1 MQTSLLQAHKQAQRL
16 ADDADA
22 ARIKTVAGAG
32 VIGALCSGGW
42 CAGVRAFGLAA
53 RKQRV
58 PVGNFVNGST
68 VFLLS
73 YTWYLLFATYVFRLH
88 PMPWCASPRLPMWPP
103 EGSAPKAALAL
114 SAAGVATRTSRAQ
127 PRRRRIASSS
137 SRRFLSLLPVPSR
150 SPSPPNGLFI
160 PVGVFVDQNLL
171 PAEAPTGLGLGYTVV
186 LFCPI
191 LTVLVFWKQSAV
203 LNALGRLLD
212 VDVPQVSAENVKTLR
227 SGSKMHMSA
236 TCGRGQKV

>member
-1 MQTSLLQAHKQAQRL
+1 MQVSSSECRASRCDELPRNWAGAKVALVIMQTSLLQAHKQAQRL

-42 CAGVRAFGLAA
+42 SAGVRAFGLAA

-114 SAAGVATRTSRAQ
+114 SAAGVASSRTSRAQ

-150 SPSPPNGLFI
+150 SPSPPNGLFAHE
-160 PVGVFVDQNLL
+160 PLWPQGL
-171 PAEAPTGLGLGYTVV
+171 PSTWPRPPPKALSAGCET
-186 LFCPI
+186 CPASPPSHR
-191 LTVLVFWKQSAV
+191 WRA
-203 LNALGRLLD
+203 A
-212 VDVPQVSAENVKTLR
+212 VSA
-227 SGSKMHMSA
+227 
-236 TCGRGQKV
+236 GRQEPHLSRC